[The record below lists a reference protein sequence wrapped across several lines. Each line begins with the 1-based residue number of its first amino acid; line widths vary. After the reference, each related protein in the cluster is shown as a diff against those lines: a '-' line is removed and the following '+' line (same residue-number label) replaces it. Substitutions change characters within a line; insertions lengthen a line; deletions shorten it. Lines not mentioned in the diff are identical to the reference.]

1 MKQENFLFVDVVSS
15 IFLLIL
21 MMGNFMGLLYITSG
35 NYAISLLISLF
46 IVVCYYFIIQVLKK
60 NKEIMVNK
68 KYATPASLFFI
79 VFLVFGFVS
88 FILMTHTLNIELN
101 FKKKIQEEADQKI
114 EKVKQLSEVYNN
126 RANDDL
132 LNYEGNLTQK
142 LNTYKASKSN
152 VLRNELSLE
161 PYKIDDQILAAPAFI
176 DATTLVDS
184 KLQPFKLKVENN
196 KKNIDKTIVKAAD
209 SYKQGFDNWDR
220 LSLMKDYKGLNE
232 YVQKSYDF
240 VNAKIT
246 ELPLDKEPLVLNMSK
261 KQLPLN
267 NPLELNKMY
276 KPDFMIPALVI
287 LFIHLFIL
295 IPFFTYKVRKG
306 GGALKE
312 KKVGKIEGGHSI

>member
-88 FILMTHTLNIELN
+88 FVLMTHTLNIELN

-114 EKVKQLSEVYNN
+114 EKVKQLSEIYNT

-142 LNTYKASKSN
+142 LNA
-152 VLRNELSLE
+152 
-161 PYKIDDQILAAPAFI
+161 
-176 DATTLVDS
+176 
-184 KLQPFKLKVENN
+184 
-196 KKNIDKTIVKAAD
+196 
-209 SYKQGFDNWDR
+209 
-220 LSLMKDYKGLNE
+220 
-232 YVQKSYDF
+232 
-240 VNAKIT
+240 
-246 ELPLDKEPLVLNMSK
+246 
-261 KQLPLN
+261 
-267 NPLELNKMY
+267 
-276 KPDFMIPALVI
+276 
-287 LFIHLFIL
+287 
-295 IPFFTYKVRKG
+295 
-306 GGALKE
+306 
-312 KKVGKIEGGHSI
+312 

>member
-114 EKVKQLSEVYNN
+114 EKVKQLSEVYNT

-142 LNTYKASKSN
+142 LNAYKASKSN
-152 VLRNELSLE
+152 VIRNELSLE
-161 PYKIDDQILAAPAFI
+161 PYKIDEQILAAPAFI

-184 KLQPFKLKVENN
+184 KLQPYKLNPNHAVE
-196 KKNIDKTIVKAAD
+196 I
-209 SYKQGFDNWDR
+209 F
-220 LSLMKDYKGLNE
+220 
-232 YVQKSYDF
+232 
-240 VNAKIT
+240 
-246 ELPLDKEPLVLNMSK
+246 
-261 KQLPLN
+261 
-267 NPLELNKMY
+267 
-276 KPDFMIPALVI
+276 
-287 LFIHLFIL
+287 
-295 IPFFTYKVRKG
+295 
-306 GGALKE
+306 
-312 KKVGKIEGGHSI
+312 